1 MKKLLFFGLVLNSI
15 LYVKAQSADD
25 SVIATVNKFFL
36 AMKNA
41 DILSLK
47 STLAENALLHTVVND
62 GSKTSVKNEDI
73 AAFVAMVAQLKAGD
87 ADEQIKFETVKTDG
101 PLASVWTPYQFYYK
115 GALSHCGINSFQLVR
130 INNEWKIQYI
140 IDTRK
145 KTGCK

>member
-1 MKKLLFFGLVLNSI
+1 MKKLLFAALLLTIVS
-15 LYVKAQSADD
+15 YCKAQSADD
-25 SVIATVNKFFL
+25 SVKATINHFFL

-62 GSKTSVKNEDI
+62 GSKTSVKHEDI
-73 AAFVAMVAQLKAGD
+73 AAFVAMIGQLKAGD

-101 PLASVWTPYQFYYK
+101 PLASVWTTYQFYYK
-115 GALSHCGINSFQLVR
+115 GAFSHCGVNSFQLVR
-130 INNEWKIQYI
+130 ISNEWKIQYI